1 MQVSF
6 YLVNPFNDVFE
17 ALFSYIAQFVLLNII
32 VSEKLRKEWTMTGQH
47 EFACIKLGTIFKKNF
62 DISKVLRIC

>member
-1 MQVSF
+1 MQVSL
-6 YLVNPFNDVFE
+6 YLINPFNDV
-17 ALFSYIAQFVLLNII
+17 IAQLVLLNII
-32 VSEKLRKEWTMTGQH
+32 VSEKLRKEWTMTGGQH